1 MDVRSLVPKAV
12 FCFAVGFLS
21 SAGVRAARIPFDDL
35 HAIAEICELNAS
47 ANCKEPVLAIVRA
60 EFEDDRGFRAE
71 WRPEPTVDRSAKF
84 RARLT
89 AVRALLAQTDLGLP
103 AGGP

>member
-1 MDVRSLVPKAV
+1 MHVRSLVPKGV

-47 ANCKEPVLAIVRA
+47 ANCKEPAVAIVRA
-60 EFEDDRGFRAE
+60 EFEEDRGFRAE
-71 WRPEPTVDRSAKF
+71 WRPEPTVDRSANF
-84 RARLT
+84 RTRLT
-89 AVRALLAQTDLGLP
+89 ALHPKHPPSDFVL
-103 AGGP
+103 